1 MSLSIRSKRLL
12 LRRFSDE
19 DVRDIVEFVS
29 HPSVARATPEIEATE
44 KGVQRYIAL
53 QKSFQSFERNRCFDL
68 AIERIVDEKVIGLL
82 TLIRRENE
90 QAELGY
96 ALGVKFRGQGYA
108 TEAGLGLIE
117 YAFRELELHRVYATT
132 SSANASSYRVME
144 RLGMRREATLKEAS
158 FRDGVRY
165 DTLIYAVLA
174 QEFPDPAA

>member
-1 MSLSIRSKRLL
+1 VSLPIKTERLL
-12 LRRFSDE
+12 LRRFKDADRR
-19 DVRDIVEFVS
+19 DVIEFAS

-44 KGVQRYIAL
+44 EGVRRYIAL

-68 AIERIVDEKVIGLL
+68 AIERIADEKVIGLL
-82 TLIRRENE
+82 TLIRRKNR

-108 TEAGLGLIE
+108 TEAGVALIE
-117 YAFRELELHRVYATT
+117 YAFKELELHRISATT

-144 RLGMRREATLKEAS
+144 RLGMRREAPLKEAS

-174 QEFPDPAA
+174 QEFSDTAA